1 MMYLSPGTTL
11 HAGTYRI
18 TRFISSGGFG
28 CTYEGEHTLLGHR
41 VAIKEFFVK
50 DFCNRNEQ
58 TGAVELG
65 TRSKAELVGKLRKKF
80 IEEARVLFQFSHPN
94 IVHVSDVFEEGGTAY
109 YVMDYI
115 DGESLHE
122 KVKRLGKLSEK
133 DALRYILQVADALEY
148 VHNNNRLHLD
158 IKPGNIMVGPDDRA
172 ILIDFGVSKHYD
184 DESGESTS
192 TMLGANTPGFAPQ
205 EQVTQSLKT
214 FSPATD
220 IYALGATFYK
230 LLTGITPPNSAALMS
245 EEEVLAPLPSG
256 ISASVKNAIYKAM
269 EVKRKNR
276 PQTIAEFRKLLESPA
291 TSTKKKD
298 DTVLDNPEKKE
309 VTILDEPVK
318 PKDKPVVEPP
328 KSDEPKVQK
337 KNNNKDNVKFIF
349 AVVLLLVVGIL
360 VGYVVTRDSGDAEEA
375 AVDNVDSLTVYVDSL
390 ETDERSLQ
398 DDDFLDNK
406 LDELNNKNNKEDEP
420 NNISKGKNYYEDDSS
435 AVTPVTSTVVQ
446 KEVIDNK
453 VYQVVEDMPVFP
465 GGNNEIA
472 RYLVNN
478 IQYPTEAL
486 ENGVMGRV
494 LVQFIVEKDGSVSN
508 AKVVRAVHPLLDKE
522 ALRVVNSM
530 PKWTP
535 GKQRGKAVRVKY
547 TIPITFKY

>member
-230 LLTGITPPNSAALMS
+230 LLTGVTPPNSAALMS

-318 PKDKPVVEPP
+318 PKDKPVVKPP

-390 ETDERSLQ
+390 ETDESIVQ
-398 DDDFLDNK
+398 D
-406 LDELNNKNNKEDEP
+406 EQQV
-420 NNISKGKNYYEDDSS
+420 YYEDDSS
-435 AVTPVTSTVVQ
+435 AVTPVTSTAVQ
-446 KEVIDNK
+446 KEVIDNE

-478 IQYPTEAL
+478 IQYPIEAL